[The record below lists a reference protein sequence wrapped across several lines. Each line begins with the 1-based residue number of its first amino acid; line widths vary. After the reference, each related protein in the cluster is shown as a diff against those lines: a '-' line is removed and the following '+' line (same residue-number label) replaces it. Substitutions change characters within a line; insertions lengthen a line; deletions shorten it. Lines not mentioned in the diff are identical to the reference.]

1 MYNTYLHICLLEKKK
16 KKKVLFDSIKV
27 GGIIKSLIAQFASI
41 FNGDIQSF
49 NSSSHNY
56 WFIKIK
62 NKIKVVVLVI

>member
-49 NSSSHNY
+49 NPSSHNY
-56 WFIKIK
+56 
-62 NKIKVVVLVI
+62 

>member
-1 MYNTYLHICLLEKKK
+1 MYNTYLHIYLFIRKKKK

-56 WFIKIK
+56 
-62 NKIKVVVLVI
+62 